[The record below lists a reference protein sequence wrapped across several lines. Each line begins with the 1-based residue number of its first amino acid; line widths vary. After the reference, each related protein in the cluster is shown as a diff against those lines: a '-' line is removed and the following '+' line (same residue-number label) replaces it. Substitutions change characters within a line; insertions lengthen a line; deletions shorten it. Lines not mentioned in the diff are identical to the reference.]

1 MQDLTIATGD
11 IVASSRLGSRELDG
25 AMTVLRD
32 ASQLV
37 WRWRI
42 RTPPPRFVRFRGDG
56 WQAVL
61 PEPEIALRAA
71 LFFRARVRCLGPDHD
86 TRISIGIGPG
96 QLATDGSLGASAGPA
111 FELSG
116 RGLDDM
122 PRAARFTIAHLR
134 KKGEPQVA
142 TSLAIAVFGLADEV
156 SRRWTVKQAEVFS
169 RMLAPDAGPQKITA
183 EALGV
188 SQQMVAKHL
197 RTGGDWA
204 LQQAM
209 QVLEAGHAPK

>member
-11 IVASSRLGSRELDG
+11 IVASSRLDSRQLDE
-25 AMTVLRD
+25 AMAVLRD

-37 WRWRI
+37 WRWRL
-42 RTPPPRFVRFRGDG
+42 RTPAPQFVRFRGDG

-61 PEPEIALRAA
+61 PEPDIALRAA
-71 LFFRARVRCLGPDHD
+71 LFFRARMRCLGPDHD

-96 QLATDGSLGASAGPA
+96 QFATDGSLGASVGPA

-122 PRAARFTIAHLR
+122 PRAARFSIAR
-134 KKGEPQVA
+134 VSETGDPQGIP
-142 TSLAIAVFGLADEV
+142 SLAIAVFGLADEI

-209 QVLEAGHAPK
+209 QALEAGHTRQ